1 MRRDVTFSPH
11 VFRSNVADATT
22 LRLDLRLDQS
32 RDLNEGVSNG
42 GSLDYASL
50 LREPAAS
57 QVYHIP
63 PIPVDHSL
71 ARQAEVQ
78 SSPSLPTEE
87 ILDQPE
93 SSTPPPEEEHDSA
106 DIEESSSSPTKELTT
121 DSESEEHKY
130 SALHETSKPPPDP
143 GTSTVSRYPAR
154 VRRAP
159 TSGTSHEMEAQS
171 RYDQLAKRANK
182 SLLSID
188 KHIDTLKTHEKHLVL
203 MTIANIDDEPTF
215 DQAMAGPNRDLWRT
229 AMEEEISAQEEN
241 GTWVI
246 EKPPKGAEK
255 IGSRWVLK
263 RKRNRRGYVLKYKGR
278 IVAKGC
284 SQIEGV
290 HFGETFAPTLRMQSL
305 RIILAYAAYK
315 GWSLR
320 QLDVKTAFLIP
331 TLPDSEVIYMTP
343 PPIVEVPEGMALT

>member
-1 MRRDVTFSPH
+1 MT
-11 VFRSNVADATT
+11 N
-22 LRLDLRLDQS
+22 
-32 RDLNEGVSNG
+32 
-42 GSLDYASL
+42 
-50 LREPAAS
+50 
-57 QVYHIP
+57 
-63 PIPVDHSL
+63 
-71 ARQAEVQ
+71 
-78 SSPSLPTEE
+78 
-87 ILDQPE
+87 
-93 SSTPPPEEEHDSA
+93 
-106 DIEESSSSPTKELTT
+106 
-121 DSESEEHKY
+121 
-130 SALHETSKPPPDP
+130 
-143 GTSTVSRYPAR
+143 
-154 VRRAP
+154 
-159 TSGTSHEMEAQS
+159 
-171 RYDQLAKRANK
+171 QL
-182 SLLSID
+182 
-188 KHIDTLKTHEKHLVL
+188 
-203 MTIANIDDEPTF
+203 F

-246 EKPPKGAEK
+246 EKPPKGAKK

-263 RKRNRRGYVLKYKGR
+263 RKRNRRNYIRKYKGR

-343 PPIVEVPEGMALT
+343 PPLVEVPEGMALKLKRCLYGLRQASRRFYEHMSASLKELGFTVTNADNCLYTHYQLGNITAILGLFVDDIILAGTINTCDKLADSLMSRYKMTDAGTPSYLLGIAIDHDTVNGKVSLSQEAYCHRLLETYNMSNCKTVKTPAAVLRLTAGDLGHPLRAT